1 MPLDFSTSGVI
12 LLSMEI
18 ICDIERVH
26 IHPDNLEIRGS
37 NPSLTGLRDSIQQ
50 DGQAYALAAV
60 LGDDGDYYV
69 YDGGRRLASLAASGA
84 TQVRLSVETL
94 TRPQILYRI
103 AVSNMKEPF
112 PHVVVEGGRVVGG
125 KAWLVKELLAEGAR
139 KDQVA
144 TALNERIDVISAYIS
159 LLDEPENILNIVAS
173 GKLEITSYARI
184 KYKSP
189 EFKERLVA
197 GAKGKKVPVRAV
209 LKAIQEDNAEA
220 VSEMVQRPRPQ
231 VEMVD
236 NDVVAAMLRVRAGLV
251 TIKNADVD
259 LSEYEAWYDI
269 CELVDEMG

>member
-1 MPLDFSTSGVI
+1 
-12 LLSMEI
+12 MEI

-26 IHPDNLEIRGS
+26 VHPDNLEIRGS

-50 DGQAYALAAV
+50 DGQAYALAVV

-84 TQVRLSVETL
+84 TQVRLSVEAL

-112 PHVVVEGGRVVGG
+112 PHVVVENGCVVGG

-159 LLDEPENILNIVAS
+159 LLDEPESILNTVAS
-173 GKLEITSYARI
+173 GRLEITSYARV
-184 KYKSP
+184 KYKSA
-189 EFKERLVA
+189 EFKERLVT

-209 LKAIQEDNAEA
+209 LKAIRDDNAEVVA
-220 VSEMVQRPRPQ
+220 VMVQGPRPQ
-231 VEMVD
+231 AEMVD
-236 NDVVAAMLRVRAGLV
+236 SDVVAAMLRVRAGLV

-269 CELVDEMG
+269 CELVEEMG

>member
-1 MPLDFSTSGVI
+1 
-12 LLSMEI
+12 MEI

-26 IHPDNLEIRGS
+26 VHPDNLEIRGS

-84 TQVRLSVETL
+84 TQVTLSVKSSMSRLQTL
-94 TRPQILYRI
+94 LAI

-139 KDQVA
+139 RDQVA

-159 LLDEPENILNIVAS
+159 LLDEPESILNTVAS
-173 GKLEITSYARI
+173 GRLEITSYARV
-184 KYKSP
+184 KYKSA
-189 EFKERLVA
+189 EFKERLVT

-209 LKAIQEDNAEA
+209 LKAIRDDNAEVVA
-220 VSEMVQRPRPQ
+220 VMVQGPRPQ
-231 VEMVD
+231 AEMVD
-236 NDVVAAMLRVRAGLV
+236 SDVVAAMLRVRAGLV

-269 CELVDEMG
+269 CELVEEMG